1 MCKSKLNYNHLCQ
14 KSNYCILMIPVC
26 NSVQSRPISRQRGI
40 HDWWVQISVSVQWID
55 IMCDHVFCWLFQEEM
70 TKKMILMLA
79 AVIPITPSSA
89 MTPSKTSGYWL
100 ARWGTRKKLMP
111 WQSWTETLL
120 SIGATSDNWGRGQYG
135 YDSKYQGVDTNHLYQ
150 HWRLRLWP
158 VILPKWLNK
167 NKKVNKNKLYTTAF
181 TNQCFKCSNIHNL
194 TKWLHITHY
203 LLTM

>member
-1 MCKSKLNYNHLCQ
+1 MTL
-14 KSNYCILMIPVC
+14 
-26 NSVQSRPISRQRGI
+26 SR
-40 HDWWVQISVSVQWID
+40 
-55 IMCDHVFCWLFQEEM
+55 
-70 TKKMILMLA
+70 
-79 AVIPITPSSA
+79 
-89 MTPSKTSGYWL
+89 TSGQLL
-100 ARWGTRKKLMP
+100 ARWGTRDEVMP

-158 VILPKWLNK
+158 VILPIWLKK

-203 LLTM
+203 LHTHSYLLSIPHFACKLYPHTVTLCYNDHDIIYIQINDSHDFFLIILIQCLL

>member
-1 MCKSKLNYNHLCQ
+1 
-14 KSNYCILMIPVC
+14 
-26 NSVQSRPISRQRGI
+26 
-40 HDWWVQISVSVQWID
+40 
-55 IMCDHVFCWLFQEEM
+55 M

-150 HWRLRLWP
+150 HRRLRLWP
-158 VILPKWLNK
+158 VILPIWLNK
-167 NKKVNKNKLYTTAF
+167 NKKVNENKLYITAF

-194 TKWLHITHY
+194 TKWLHITYTRIPICYQYHTIHVWSISTY
-203 LLTM
+203 CKIVLQWPWHNKYSN